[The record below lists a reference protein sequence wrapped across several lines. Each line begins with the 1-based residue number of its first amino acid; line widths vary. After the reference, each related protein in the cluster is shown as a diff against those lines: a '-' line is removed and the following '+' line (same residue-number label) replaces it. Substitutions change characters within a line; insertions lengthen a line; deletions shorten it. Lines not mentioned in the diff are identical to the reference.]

1 MEETNIVN
9 MGGKG
14 NVNSGH
20 EKQRKHGRGRKR
32 EKQRKKFERNE
43 FKSIKLFDIGNDPR
57 IKYELTHSSQL
68 CTISTSGGSSH
79 TWIQRVCNMYHTQ
92 ILYKKKWKIRNNK
105 GQL

>member
-43 FKSIKLFDIGNDPR
+43 
-57 IKYELTHSSQL
+57 TSQ
-68 CTISTSGGSSH
+68 
-79 TWIQRVCNMYHTQ
+79 
-92 ILYKKKWKIRNNK
+92 
-105 GQL
+105 